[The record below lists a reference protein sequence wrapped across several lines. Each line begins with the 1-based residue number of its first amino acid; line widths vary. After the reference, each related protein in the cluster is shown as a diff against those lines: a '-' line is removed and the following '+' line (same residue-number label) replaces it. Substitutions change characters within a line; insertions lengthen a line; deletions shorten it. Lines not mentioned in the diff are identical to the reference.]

1 MNFFDLVASVNWFR
15 GNGDPSLMG
24 DVTVVAYAITAV
36 FCFIAAWKSKGIAD
50 NSKKHRLFWF
60 CVGLLFFFFA
70 FNKHTN
76 FQSGFTSFFRTLAY
90 ESEWYDVRQSVQI
103 PFIVGVLLITAVLLL
118 LASWILKPIWQDY
131 KLTILGV
138 AYQLAFVIIR
148 ASSLH
153 AMDGIINFTFA
164 GIRMNW
170 VLEFVGILIVVGT
183 AVNFL
188 RHINKEEPEL
198 KVVSAED

>member
-1 MNFFDLVASVNWFR
+1 MNLLDLIAEVHWFR
-15 GNGDPSLMG
+15 GNGDPTLMG

-36 FCFIAAWKSKGIAD
+36 FCFIAMWKSKSIAE
-50 NSKKHRLFWF
+50 NSKKHQLFWLG
-60 CVGLLFFFFA
+60 VGLLFVFFA

-103 PFIVGVLLITAVLLL
+103 PFIVGVLLFTAVLLL
-118 LASWILKPIWQDY
+118 LASWILRSIWQDH

-138 AYQLAFVIIR
+138 AYQIAFVAIR

-153 AMDGIINFTFA
+153 AMDGIINFTVA

-170 VLEFVGILIVVGT
+170 ILEFIGIVIVAGT
-183 AVNFL
+183 AVQFL
-188 RHINKEEPEL
+188 SHMKQEDPQLNVAR
-198 KVVSAED
+198 AE